1 MSAAAMGTKAQI
13 AFYGSTPAYKGVLE
27 LHGWGELQGELN
39 NLSKQGKWIEMGQA
53 IDDEVLAAFAVVA
66 EPDKVAKI
74 LASRFAGAI
83 DRLSFY
89 APYEAAPGTWESIL
103 GELQSH

>member
-1 MSAAAMGTKAQI
+1 MGTKAQI